1 MENQPVI
8 VERLINAPV
17 SKVWKAITDR
27 DQMKSWYFDL
37 IEFIP
42 RAGFRFEF
50 SGGPSPEKQYLHL
63 CEITDVVQEKKL
75 TYSWKY
81 KGFTGISYVNFELSE
96 QENQTLLR
104 LTHSGIETFP
114 EDNPDFDKSNFRIGW
129 DHIINKSL
137 VEFLEK

>member
-1 MENQPVI
+1 M
-8 VERLINAPV
+8 ERLINAPV